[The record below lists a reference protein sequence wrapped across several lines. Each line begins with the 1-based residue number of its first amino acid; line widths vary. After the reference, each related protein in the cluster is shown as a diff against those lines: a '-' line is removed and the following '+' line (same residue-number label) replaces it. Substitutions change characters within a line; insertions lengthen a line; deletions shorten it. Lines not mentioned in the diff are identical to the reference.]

1 MSKKKLPN
9 SIKRYI
15 RKEKA
20 RIRKGVLGL
29 KEQGELI
36 NNVYG
41 NVLNNQ
47 KRKAEEV
54 KTKKESK
61 K

>member
-36 NNVYG
+36 NNVYN

>member
-36 NNVYG
+36 NNVYS

>member
-36 NNVYG
+36 NNVYS

-47 KRKAEEV
+47 KGKAEEV
-54 KTKKESK
+54 KTKKEVK